1 MKGQKVLSIYPHLPT
16 GVTLILG
23 LGLTAIATLWVG
35 RWEQL
40 TRQSQ
45 FQTQIDN
52 LTTSLQRTTNRYS
65 DLLLSVGDFYRATD
79 APITEAGFSQFV
91 QRALGSY
98 PGIQA
103 LEWAPLVLHSQRPA
117 YEQAL
122 SQRYQGQFTSITER
136 WESGEIGVAGVS
148 DRYVPVTFVEP
159 WQGNE
164 AALGYDLTSDATR
177 RVALERSRDT
187 GQLAATG
194 RIQLVQETIENQ
206 YSFLMFLPVYR
217 QPADTPTERR
227 QQLEGYILG
236 VFRVSDVVEESLQG
250 LSYDIDFYLF
260 DQTAR
265 PDQQFLGFYDATTQK
280 LTTQANQD
288 IQRRLGRGSL
298 CPTGDACGQRINL
311 GQREWRILFL
321 PAAAYQRYWLPWGTL
336 GTALVGLLLT
346 FSLWVYLSRW
356 QSELARTRELS
367 DLKLRLFSMTSHE
380 LRTPLS
386 TIMVSAQSLSTDYRE
401 ISAEQ
406 QARSLERIQ
415 TAARRLG
422 QLVSDILTLA
432 RAEAGKLDYAP
443 ELFALEPFCQQ
454 LVEDV
459 RLSLKPEQSMVF
471 TPQRPLPPAYLDK
484 ALVHSMLFNLL
495 TNASK
500 YSPAA
505 STIQLRVRATPT
517 TFELAVVDQGM
528 GIPADT
534 QDQIF
539 EAFYRGTNVGTIQ
552 GTGLGLAIVKTCVD
566 LHQGQVTVHS
576 STAGGTTIAITL
588 PRIE

>member
-35 RWEQL
+35 RWEQF
-40 TRQSQ
+40 TRQSE

-52 LTTSLQRTTNRYS
+52 LTTSLQRTTNRYG

-79 APITEAGFSQFV
+79 APITEVGFSHFV

-103 LEWAPLVLHSQRPA
+103 LEWAPLVLHSQRSA

-122 SQRYQGQFTSITER
+122 SQRYQRQFTSITER

-206 YSFLMFLPVYR
+206 YSFLMFLPVYQ
-217 QPADTPTERR
+217 QPANTPAERR
-227 QQLEGYILG
+227 QHLEGYILG
-236 VFRVSDVVEESLQG
+236 VFRVADVVEESLQG
-250 LSYDIDFYLF
+250 LSYNIDFYLF
-260 DQTAR
+260 DQTAS
-265 PDQQFLGFYDATTQK
+265 PDQQFLGFYDSTTQK

-288 IQRRLGRGSL
+288 IQRRLGHGSL
-298 CPTGDACGQRINL
+298 CPTGDACGQSINL

-321 PAAAYQRYWLPWGTL
+321 PAATYQHYWLPWGTL
-336 GTALVGLLLT
+336 GTALMGLLLT
-346 FSLWVYLSRW
+346 SSLWVYLSRW
-356 QSELARTRELS
+356 QSELARTQELS

-386 TIMVSAQSLSTDYRE
+386 TIMVSAQSLSTDHRE

-406 QARSLERIQ
+406 RARSLERIQ

-422 QLVSDILTLA
+422 QLISDILTLA

-459 RLSLKPEQSMVF
+459 RVSLKPEQVIVLTS
-471 TPQRPLPPAYLDK
+471 QQPLPPAYLDK
-484 ALVHSMLFNLL
+484 TLVHSMLFNLL

-500 YSPAA
+500 YSPAT
-505 STIQLRVRATPT
+505 STIQLMVNSTPT
-517 TFELAVVDQGM
+517 TFEFVVIDQGI
-528 GIPADT
+528 GIPADA

-539 EAFYRGTNVGTIQ
+539 EAFYRGTNVGTTQ

-576 STAGGTTIAITL
+576 STEGGTTIVITL